1 MLVMHKKLDFS
12 EKNFGLDHY
21 GGATIIPRSLKTTRS
36 EKNFQD
42 RPNFFFFLKSYM
54 TLKYLLKIDFSKF
67 DPLTA
72 AEMALCGN
80 LGPKFFPLS
89 LRLSGIEFSLV

>member
-1 MLVMHKKLDFS
+1 M
-12 EKNFGLDHY
+12 
-21 GGATIIPRSLKTTRS
+21 I
-36 EKNFQD
+36 
-42 RPNFFFFLKSYM
+42 
-54 TLKYLLKIDFSKF
+54 LKYLLIIDFPKF

-80 LGPKFFPLS
+80 LGPKMSKFIPLS